1 MAEELVG
8 NCLIGQSG
16 GPTAVINAS
25 VAGVVAE
32 ALNHSCIEEVYGSL
46 NGVLG
51 LLNEDFVDLAAESQQ
66 AIRGLRFTPGAAL
79 GTCRT
84 KLKKPQDF
92 ERVLTVLKAHN
103 IRYYF
108 HIGDADSQ
116 ETAVKIGELAKA
128 QGYDLRVIGIPKTIE
143 NDLPATD
150 HCPGYGSAIKFIG
163 ATVKELALDADSME
177 TAVKIGE
184 LAKAQGYDL
193 RVIGIPKTIEN
204 DLPATDHCPGYG
216 SAIKFIGATVK
227 ELALDADSMGQG
239 DLVTIVEVMGRNT
252 GWLAAGASLAKRR
265 DHPNDPPH
273 LVYLPEVPFTNEKF
287 LDDVRRVLKREKH
300 CVIVAGEGLVDK
312 DGNYVSVETGA
323 TESQLGGVG
332 EFMKDLVES
341 QLGAKARVARLGV
354 AQRAAAHLASKTD
367 ADEAF
372 LVGQAAVKA
381 AVNGESE
388 KLVTLVRGDGDNYTC
403 ETGLTAL
410 ADIVGNLK
418 KLPAEWVNED
428 GVSLNFQFFRY
439 ATPLIQGEV
448 AVPYDNGLPAYAR
461 LGKESV
467 DKTLPSYEA

>member
-1 MAEELVG
+1 MAELVG

-32 ALNHSCIEEVYGSL
+32 ALNHSSIEEVYGSL

-66 AIRGLRFTPGAAL
+66 AIRGLRSTPGAAL

-92 ERVLTVLKAHN
+92 ERVLAVFKAHN

-116 ETAVKIGELAKA
+116 ETAAKISETAKA
-128 QGYDLRVIGIPKTIE
+128 QAYDLRVIGIPKTIE

-150 HCPGYGSAIKFIG
+150 HCPGYGSAIKYIG
-163 ATVKELALDADSME
+163 ATVKELS
-177 TAVKIGE
+177 
-184 LAKAQGYDL
+184 
-193 RVIGIPKTIEN
+193 
-204 DLPATDHCPGYG
+204 
-216 SAIKFIGATVK
+216 
-227 ELALDADSMGQG
+227 LDADSMGQG
-239 DLVTIVEVMGRNT
+239 DLVTIVEVMGRNS
-252 GWLAAGASLAKRR
+252 GWLAAGSSLAKRR

-273 LVYLPEVPFTNEKF
+273 LVYLPEVPFTSEKF
-287 LDDVRRVLKREKH
+287 VEDVRRVLKREKH
-300 CVIVAGEGLVDK
+300 CVVVAAEGLVDK
-312 DGNYVSVETGA
+312 DGNYVSVENNGTA
-323 TESQLGGVG
+323 EAQLGGIG
-332 EFMKDLVES
+332 EYLKDLVEG
-341 QLGAKARVARLGV
+341 QVGAKARVARLGLT
-354 AQRAAAHLASKTD
+354 QRAAAHLASKTD

-381 AVNGESE
+381 AVNGESD

-403 ETGLTAL
+403 ETGLSAL
-410 ADIVGNLK
+410 SDIVGNLK
-418 KLPAEWVNED
+418 KLPKEWVNED

-448 AVPYDNGLPAYAR
+448 VVPYDNGLPSYVR
-461 LGKESV
+461 LTKEGV
-467 DKTLPSYEA
+467 EKTLPGYDA

>member
-32 ALNHSCIEEVYGSL
+32 ALNHSCIEEVYGAL

-84 KLKKPQDF
+84 KLKKPAEFD
-92 ERVLTVLKAHN
+92 RVLEVFKAHN

-116 ETAVKIGELAKA
+116 ETAAKLGELAKA
-128 QGYDLRVIGIPKTIE
+128 AGYDLRVIGVPKTVE
-143 NDLPATD
+143 NDMPATD
-150 HCPGYGSAIKFIG
+150 HCPGYGSALKYIG
-163 ATVKELALDADSME
+163 ATVKELALDAD
-177 TAVKIGE
+177 A
-184 LAKAQGYDL
+184 
-193 RVIGIPKTIEN
+193 
-204 DLPATDHCPGYG
+204 
-216 SAIKFIGATVK
+216 
-227 ELALDADSMGQG
+227 MGQG

-300 CVIVAGEGLVDK
+300 CVVVASEGLVDK
-312 DGNYVSVETGA
+312 DGNYVSVETSSADAAGHA
-323 TESQLGGVG
+323 QLGGVG

-341 QLGAKARVARLGV
+341 QVGAKARVARLGV

-381 AVNGESE
+381 AVNGESD

-403 ETGLTAL
+403 ETGLSAL
-410 ADIVGNLK
+410 TDVVGNLK
-418 KLPAEWVNED
+418 KLPKEWVNED

-448 AVPYDNGLPAYAR
+448 TVPYDNGLPAYAR

-467 DKTLPSYEA
+467 GKSMPGYEG

>member
-66 AIRGLRFTPGAAL
+66 AIRGLHFTPGAAL
-79 GTCRT
+79 GTCRS

-92 ERVLTVLKAHN
+92 ERVLAVFKAHN

-108 HIGDADSQ
+108 HIGDTDSQ
-116 ETAVKIGELAKA
+116 ETAVKIGETAKA
-128 QGYDLRVIGIPKTIE
+128 QGYDVRIIGIPKTIE
-143 NDLPATD
+143 NDL
-150 HCPGYGSAIKFIG
+150 S
-163 ATVKELALDADSME
+163 
-177 TAVKIGE
+177 
-184 LAKAQGYDL
+184 
-193 RVIGIPKTIEN
+193 
-204 DLPATDHCPGYG
+204 ATDHCPGYG

-239 DLVTIVEVMGRNT
+239 DLVTIIEVMGRNT

-300 CVIVAGEGLVDK
+300 CVVVAAEGLVDK
-312 DGNYVSVETGA
+312 DGNYVAVENGT
-323 TESQLGGVG
+323 TEAQLGGVG

-341 QLGAKARVARLGV
+341 QIGAKARVSRLGV

-367 ADEAF
+367 ADEAL
-372 LVGQAAVKA
+372 LVGAAAVKA
-381 AVNGESE
+381 AVNGETD
-388 KLVTLVRGDGDNYTC
+388 KLVTLVRGDGDAYTC
-403 ETGLTAL
+403 ETGLSAL
-410 ADIVGNLK
+410 ADVVGNLK
-418 KLPAEWVNED
+418 KLPKEWVNED

-439 ATPLIQGEV
+439 ATPLIQGEIT
-448 AVPYDNGLPAYAR
+448 VPYDNGLPAYAR
-461 LGKESV
+461 LGREGV
-467 DKTLPSYEA
+467 DKTLPGYEA

>member
-1 MAEELVG
+1 MAELVG

-32 ALNHSCIEEVYGSL
+32 ALNHACIEEVYGSL

-66 AIRGLRFTPGAAL
+66 AIRGLRYTPGAAL

-84 KLKKPQDF
+84 KLKKPQEF
-92 ERVLTVLKAHN
+92 ERVLAVFKAHN
-103 IRYYF
+103 IRFYF

-116 ETAVKIGELAKA
+116 ETAAKLSELAKA
-128 QGYDLRVIGIPKTIE
+128 QAYELRVIGIPKTIE

-150 HCPGYGSAIKFIG
+150 HCPGYGSAIKYIC
-163 ATVKELALDADSME
+163 ATVKELS
-177 TAVKIGE
+177 
-184 LAKAQGYDL
+184 
-193 RVIGIPKTIEN
+193 
-204 DLPATDHCPGYG
+204 
-216 SAIKFIGATVK
+216 
-227 ELALDADSMGQG
+227 LDADSMGQG
-239 DLVTIVEVMGRNT
+239 DLVTVVEVMGRNT

-312 DGNYVSVETGA
+312 DGNYVAVETGS
-323 TESQLGGVG
+323 TEAQLGGVG
-332 EFMKDLVES
+332 EFMKDLIES
-341 QLGAKARVARLGV
+341 QLAVKARVARLGIT
-354 AQRAAAHLASKTD
+354 QRSAAHLASKTD
-367 ADEAF
+367 ADESF

-381 AVNGESE
+381 AVNGESD

-403 ETGLTAL
+403 ETGLSAL
-410 ADIVGNLK
+410 SDIVGNLK
-418 KLPAEWVNED
+418 KLPPEWVNED

-448 AVPYDNGLPAYAR
+448 TVPYDNGLPSYVR
-461 LGKESV
+461 LGKEGV
-467 DKTLPSYEA
+467 DKTLPAYEA

>member
-32 ALNHSCIEEVYGSL
+32 ALNHACIEEVYGSL

-66 AIRGLRFTPGAAL
+66 AIRGLRYTPGAAL
-79 GTCRT
+79 GTCRA
-84 KLKKPQDF
+84 KLKKPADYD
-92 ERVLTVLKAHN
+92 RVLEVFKAHN

-116 ETAVKIGELAKA
+116 ETAAKLGELAKA
-128 QGYDLRVIGIPKTIE
+128 AAYDLRVIGIPKTVE

-150 HCPGYGSAIKFIG
+150 HCPGYGSALKFIG
-163 ATVKELALDADSME
+163 ATVKELALDAD
-177 TAVKIGE
+177 A
-184 LAKAQGYDL
+184 
-193 RVIGIPKTIEN
+193 
-204 DLPATDHCPGYG
+204 
-216 SAIKFIGATVK
+216 
-227 ELALDADSMGQG
+227 MGQG

-300 CVIVAGEGLVDK
+300 CVVVAGEGLVDK
-312 DGNYVSVETGA
+312 DGNYVSVETSA
-323 TESQLGGVG
+323 TDTAGHAQLGGVG
-332 EFMKDLVES
+332 EFMKDLIES
-341 QLGAKARVARLGV
+341 QVGAKARVARLGV
-354 AQRAAAHLASKTD
+354 SQRAAAHLASKTD

-381 AVNGESE
+381 AVNGETD

-403 ETGLTAL
+403 ETGLSAL
-410 ADIVGNLK
+410 ADVVGNLK
-418 KLPAEWVNED
+418 KLPKEWVNED

-461 LGKESV
+461 LGKEGV
-467 DKTLPSYEA
+467 NKTLPGYES

>member
-79 GTCRT
+79 GTCRS
-84 KLKKPQDF
+84 KLKKPAEFD
-92 ERVLTVLKAHN
+92 RVLAVFKAHN

-116 ETAVKIGELAKA
+116 ETAAKLGELAKA
-128 QGYDLRVIGIPKTIE
+128 AAYDLRVIGIPKTVE

-150 HCPGYGSAIKFIG
+150 HCPGYGSALKYIG
-163 ATVKELALDADSME
+163 ATVKELALDAD
-177 TAVKIGE
+177 A
-184 LAKAQGYDL
+184 
-193 RVIGIPKTIEN
+193 
-204 DLPATDHCPGYG
+204 
-216 SAIKFIGATVK
+216 
-227 ELALDADSMGQG
+227 MGQG

-300 CVIVAGEGLVDK
+300 CVVVASEGLVDK
-312 DGNYVSVETGA
+312 DGNYVSVETSA
-323 TESQLGGVG
+323 TDTAGHAQLGGVG
-332 EFMKDLVES
+332 EFMKDLIES
-341 QLGAKARVARLGV
+341 QVGAKARVARLGV

-381 AVNGESE
+381 AVNGESD

-403 ETGLTAL
+403 ETGLSAL
-410 ADIVGNLK
+410 ADVVGNLK
-418 KLPAEWVNED
+418 KLPKEWVNED

-439 ATPLIQGEV
+439 ATPLIQGEIT
-448 AVPYDNGLPAYAR
+448 VPYDNGLPSYVR
-461 LGKESV
+461 LTKEGV
-467 DKTLPSYEA
+467 NKTQPAYEA

>member
-32 ALNHSCIEEVYGSL
+32 ALNHSAIEEVYGAL

-51 LLNEDFVDLAAESQQ
+51 LLGEDLVDLAAESQQ
-66 AIRGLRFTPGAAL
+66 AIRGLRYTPGAAL

-84 KLKKPQDF
+84 KLKKPAEFD
-92 ERVLTVLKAHN
+92 RVLEVFKAHN

-108 HIGDADSQ
+108 HIGDGDSQ
-116 ETAVKIGELAKA
+116 ETAMKIAETAKA
-128 QGYDLRVIGIPKTIE
+128 QSYDLRVIGIPKTIE
-143 NDLPATD
+143 NDIPATD
-150 HCPGYGSAIKFIG
+150 HCPGYGSAIKYIG
-163 ATVKELALDADSME
+163 ATVKELSLDAE
-177 TAVKIGE
+177 A
-184 LAKAQGYDL
+184 
-193 RVIGIPKTIEN
+193 
-204 DLPATDHCPGYG
+204 
-216 SAIKFIGATVK
+216 
-227 ELALDADSMGQG
+227 MGQG
-239 DLVTIVEVMGRNT
+239 DLVTLVEVMGRNS

-300 CVIVAGEGLVDK
+300 AVVVIGEGLVDK
-312 DGNYVSVETGA
+312 DGNYVSVETSSTDAAGH
-323 TESQLGGVG
+323 TQLGGVG
-332 EFMKDLVES
+332 EFLKDLVES
-341 QLGAKARVARLGV
+341 QIGAKCRVARLGIT
-354 AQRAAAHLASKTD
+354 QRSAAHLSSKTD

-372 LVGQAAVKA
+372 LAGQAAVKA
-381 AVNGESE
+381 AIAGESD

-403 ETGLTAL
+403 ETGLSAL
-410 ADIVGNLK
+410 SDVVGNLK
-418 KLPAEWVNED
+418 RLPKEWINED

-448 AVPYDNGLPAYAR
+448 IVPYDNGLPAYAK
-461 LGKESV
+461 LSKESV
-467 DKTLPSYEA
+467 DKTLPGYEG

>member
-32 ALNHSCIEEVYGSL
+32 ALNHACIEEVYGSL

-66 AIRGLRFTPGAAL
+66 AIRGLRYTPGAAL
-79 GTCRT
+79 GTCRA
-84 KLKKPQDF
+84 KLKKPADYD
-92 ERVLTVLKAHN
+92 RVLEVFKAHN

-116 ETAVKIGELAKA
+116 ETAAKLGELAKA
-128 QGYDLRVIGIPKTIE
+128 AAYDLRVIGIPKTIE
-143 NDLPATD
+143 NDMPATD
-150 HCPGYGSAIKFIG
+150 HCPGYGSALKFIG
-163 ATVKELALDADSME
+163 ATVKELALDAD
-177 TAVKIGE
+177 A
-184 LAKAQGYDL
+184 
-193 RVIGIPKTIEN
+193 
-204 DLPATDHCPGYG
+204 
-216 SAIKFIGATVK
+216 
-227 ELALDADSMGQG
+227 MGQG

-265 DHPNDPPH
+265 DHPSDPPH

-300 CVIVAGEGLVDK
+300 CVVVAGEGLVDK
-312 DGNYVSVETGA
+312 DGNYVSVETSA
-323 TESQLGGVG
+323 TDTAGHAQLGGVG

-341 QLGAKARVARLGV
+341 QVGAKARVARLGV
-354 AQRAAAHLASKTD
+354 SQRAAAHLASKTD

-381 AVNGESE
+381 AVNGETD

-403 ETGLTAL
+403 ETGLSAL
-410 ADIVGNLK
+410 ADVVGNLK
-418 KLPAEWVNED
+418 KLPKEWVNED

-461 LGKESV
+461 LGKEGV
-467 DKTLPSYEA
+467 NKTLPGYEA

>member
-1 MAEELVG
+1 MAELVG

-32 ALNHSCIEEVYGSL
+32 ALNHSSIEEVYGSL
-46 NGVLG
+46 YGVLG

-66 AIRGLRFTPGAAL
+66 AIRGLRSTPGAAL

-84 KLKKPQDF
+84 KLKKSQDF
-92 ERVLTVLKAHN
+92 DRVLAVFKAHN

-116 ETAVKIGELAKA
+116 EAAAKISETAKA

-150 HCPGYGSAIKFIG
+150 HCPGYGSAIKYIG
-163 ATVKELALDADSME
+163 ATVKELS
-177 TAVKIGE
+177 
-184 LAKAQGYDL
+184 
-193 RVIGIPKTIEN
+193 
-204 DLPATDHCPGYG
+204 
-216 SAIKFIGATVK
+216 
-227 ELALDADSMGQG
+227 LDADSMGQG
-239 DLVTIVEVMGRNT
+239 DLVTIIEVMGRNS

-287 LDDVRRVLKREKH
+287 VEDVRRVLKREKH
-300 CVIVAGEGLVDK
+300 CVVVAGEGLVDK
-312 DGNYVSVETGA
+312 DGNYVSVENGTNEA
-323 TESQLGGVG
+323 QLGGIG
-332 EFMKDLVES
+332 EYLKDLVEGQIGS
-341 QLGAKARVARLGV
+341 KARVARLGIT
-354 AQRAAAHLASKTD
+354 QRAAAHLSSKTD
-367 ADEAF
+367 SDEAF

-381 AVNGESE
+381 AVNGESD

-403 ETGLTAL
+403 ETGLSSL
-410 ADIVGNLK
+410 SDVIGNLK
-418 KLPAEWVNED
+418 KLPREWINED

-448 AVPYDNGLPAYAR
+448 TVPYDNGLPSYVR
-461 LGKESV
+461 LSKEGV
-467 DKTLPSYEA
+467 DKTLPGYEA

>member
-51 LLNEDFVDLAAESQQ
+51 LLHEDFVDLAAESQQ

-84 KLKKPQDF
+84 KLKKPADY
-92 ERVLTVLKAHN
+92 ERALEVFKAHN

-116 ETAVKIGELAKA
+116 ETAAKLGELAA
-128 QGYDLRVIGIPKTIE
+128 TQAYDLRVIGIPKTIE

-150 HCPGYGSAIKFIG
+150 HCPGYGSALKYIG
-163 ATVKELALDADSME
+163 ATVKELALDAD
-177 TAVKIGE
+177 A
-184 LAKAQGYDL
+184 
-193 RVIGIPKTIEN
+193 
-204 DLPATDHCPGYG
+204 
-216 SAIKFIGATVK
+216 
-227 ELALDADSMGQG
+227 MGQG
-239 DLVTIVEVMGRNT
+239 DLVTVVEVMGRNT

-300 CVIVAGEGLVDK
+300 CVVVASEGLVDK
-312 DGNYVSVETGA
+312 DGNYVSVETSSTDAAGHA
-323 TESQLGGVG
+323 QLGGVG
-332 EFMKDLVES
+332 ELMKDLIES
-341 QLGAKARVARLGV
+341 QIGAKARVARLGV

-367 ADEAF
+367 ADEAV
-372 LVGQAAVKA
+372 LVGTAAVKA
-381 AVNGESE
+381 AVNGETG

-403 ETGLTAL
+403 ETGLSAL
-410 ADIVGNLK
+410 SEVVGNLK
-418 KLPAEWVNED
+418 KLPKEWVNED

-448 AVPYDNGLPAYAR
+448 TVPYDNGMPAYAR
-461 LGKESV
+461 LAKESV
-467 DKTLPSYEA
+467 SKSLPAYEA

>member
-1 MAEELVG
+1 MAELVG

-32 ALNHSCIEEVYGSL
+32 ALNHSSIEEVYGSL

-66 AIRGLRFTPGAAL
+66 AIRGLRSTPGAAL

-92 ERVLTVLKAHN
+92 DRVLSVFTAHN
-103 IRYYF
+103 VRYYF

-116 ETAVKIGELAKA
+116 ETAVKISETAKA
-128 QGYDLRVIGIPKTIE
+128 AGYELRVIGIPKTIE

-150 HCPGYGSAIKFIG
+150 HCPGYGSAIKYIG
-163 ATVKELALDADSME
+163 ATVKELS
-177 TAVKIGE
+177 
-184 LAKAQGYDL
+184 
-193 RVIGIPKTIEN
+193 
-204 DLPATDHCPGYG
+204 
-216 SAIKFIGATVK
+216 
-227 ELALDADSMGQG
+227 LDADSMGQG
-239 DLVTIVEVMGRNT
+239 DLVTIVEVMGRNS

-287 LDDVRRVLKREKH
+287 VEDVRRVLKREKH
-300 CVIVAGEGLVDK
+300 CVVVAGEGLVDK
-312 DGNYVSVETGA
+312 DGNYVSVENNGTA
-323 TESQLGGVG
+323 EAQLGGIG
-332 EFMKDLVES
+332 EFLKDLVEG
-341 QLGAKARVARLGV
+341 QVGAKARVARLGLT
-354 AQRAAAHLASKTD
+354 QRSAAHLASKTD

-381 AVNGESE
+381 AVNGESD

-403 ETGLTAL
+403 ETGLSAL
-410 ADIVGNLK
+410 SDVVGNLK
-418 KLPAEWVNED
+418 KLPKEWVNED

-448 AVPYDNGLPAYAR
+448 AVPYDNGLPSYVR
-461 LGKESV
+461 LSKESV
-467 DKTLPSYEA
+467 DKTLPGYEA

>member
-1 MAEELVG
+1 MAELVG

-32 ALNHSCIEEVYGSL
+32 ALNHSSIEEIYGSL

-66 AIRGLRFTPGAAL
+66 AIRGLRSTPGAAL

-92 ERVLTVLKAHN
+92 DRVLAVFKAHN
-103 IRYYF
+103 IRFYF

-116 ETAVKIGELAKA
+116 ETAAKISEAA
-128 QGYDLRVIGIPKTIE
+128 QAQDYDLRVIGIPKTVE

-150 HCPGYGSAIKFIG
+150 HCPGYGSAIKYIA
-163 ATVKELALDADSME
+163 ATVKELS
-177 TAVKIGE
+177 
-184 LAKAQGYDL
+184 
-193 RVIGIPKTIEN
+193 
-204 DLPATDHCPGYG
+204 
-216 SAIKFIGATVK
+216 
-227 ELALDADSMGQG
+227 LDADSMGQG
-239 DLVTIVEVMGRNT
+239 DLVTIMEVMGRNS

-287 LDDVRRVLKREKH
+287 VEDVRRVLKREKH
-300 CVIVAGEGLVDK
+300 CVVVAGEGLVDK
-312 DGNYVSVETGA
+312 DGNYVSVENNGTA
-323 TESQLGGVG
+323 ESQLGGIG
-332 EFMKDLVES
+332 EYLKDLVEG
-341 QLGAKARVARLGV
+341 QVGAKARVARLGV
-354 AQRAAAHLASKTD
+354 TQRSAAHLASKTD

-381 AVNGESE
+381 AVNGESD

-403 ETGLTAL
+403 ETGLSAL
-410 ADIVGNLK
+410 SDIVGNLK
-418 KLPAEWVNED
+418 KLPKEWVNED

-448 AVPYDNGLPAYAR
+448 TVPYDNGLPSYVR
-461 LGKESV
+461 LSKEGV
-467 DKTLPSYEA
+467 DKTLPGYEG

>member
-25 VAGVVAE
+25 VAGVIAE
-32 ALNHSCIEEVYGSL
+32 ALNNSCIEEVYGSL

-66 AIRGLRFTPGAAL
+66 AIRGLRYTPGAAL
-79 GTCRT
+79 GTCRV
-84 KLKKPQDF
+84 KLKKPADF
-92 ERVLTVLKAHN
+92 ERTLEVFKAHN

-116 ETAVKIGELAKA
+116 ESAAKISELAKA
-128 QGYDLRVIGIPKTIE
+128 QAYELRVIGIPKTIE
-143 NDLPATD
+143 NDMPATD
-150 HCPGYGSAIKFIG
+150 HCPGYGSAIKYIA
-163 ATVKELALDADSME
+163 ATVKELSLDAE
-177 TAVKIGE
+177 A
-184 LAKAQGYDL
+184 
-193 RVIGIPKTIEN
+193 
-204 DLPATDHCPGYG
+204 
-216 SAIKFIGATVK
+216 
-227 ELALDADSMGQG
+227 MGQG
-239 DLVTIVEVMGRNT
+239 DLVTVVEVMGRNT

-273 LVYLPEVPFTNEKF
+273 LVYLPEVPFSNDKF
-287 LDDVRRVLKREKH
+287 IEDVRRVLKREKH
-300 CVIVAGEGLVDK
+300 CVVVAGEGLVDK
-312 DGNYVSVETGA
+312 DSNYVAVEGGA
-323 TESQLGGVG
+323 NEAQLGGVG
-332 EFMKDLVES
+332 EFMKDLIES
-341 QLGAKARVARLGV
+341 QMGVKARVARLGV
-354 AQRAAAHLASKTD
+354 TQRAAAHLASKTD

-381 AVNGESE
+381 AVAGETD

-403 ETGLTAL
+403 ETGLSAL
-410 ADIVGNLK
+410 GDVVGNLK

-448 AVPYDNGLPAYAR
+448 TVPFDNGLPAYAK
-461 LGKESV
+461 LHKESV
-467 DKTLPSYEA
+467 DKTLPAYEG

>member
-1 MAEELVG
+1 MAELVG

-32 ALNHSCIEEVYGSL
+32 ALNHSSIEEVYGSL
-46 NGVLG
+46 SGVLG

-66 AIRGLRFTPGAAL
+66 AIRGLRSTPGAAL

-92 ERVLTVLKAHN
+92 DRVLSVFTAHN
-103 IRYYF
+103 VRYYF

-116 ETAVKIGELAKA
+116 ETAVKISETAKA
-128 QGYDLRVIGIPKTIE
+128 AGYELRVIGIPKTIE

-150 HCPGYGSAIKFIG
+150 HCPGYGSAIKYIG
-163 ATVKELALDADSME
+163 ATVKELS
-177 TAVKIGE
+177 
-184 LAKAQGYDL
+184 
-193 RVIGIPKTIEN
+193 
-204 DLPATDHCPGYG
+204 
-216 SAIKFIGATVK
+216 
-227 ELALDADSMGQG
+227 LDADSMGQG
-239 DLVTIVEVMGRNT
+239 DLVTIVEVMGRNS

-287 LDDVRRVLKREKH
+287 VEDVRRVLKREKH
-300 CVIVAGEGLVDK
+300 CVVVAGEGLVDK
-312 DGNYVSVETGA
+312 DGNYVSVENNGTA
-323 TESQLGGVG
+323 EAQLGGIG
-332 EFMKDLVES
+332 EFLKDLVEG
-341 QLGAKARVARLGV
+341 QVGAKARVARLGLT
-354 AQRAAAHLASKTD
+354 QRSAAHLASKTD

-381 AVNGESE
+381 AVNGESD

-403 ETGLTAL
+403 ETGLSAL
-410 ADIVGNLK
+410 SDVVGNLK
-418 KLPAEWVNED
+418 KLPKEWVNED

-448 AVPYDNGLPAYAR
+448 AVPYDNGLPSYVR
-461 LGKESV
+461 LSKESV
-467 DKTLPSYEA
+467 DKTLPGYEA

>member
-1 MAEELVG
+1 MAELVG

-32 ALNHSCIEEVYGSL
+32 ALNHSSIEEIYGSL

-66 AIRGLRFTPGAAL
+66 AIRGLRCTPGAAL
-79 GTCRT
+79 GTCRS
-84 KLKKPQDF
+84 KLKKAQEF
-92 ERVLTVLKAHN
+92 ERVLAVFKAHN
-103 IRYYF
+103 VRYYF

-116 ETAVKIGELAKA
+116 ETAAKISETAKA
-128 QGYDLRVIGIPKTIE
+128 QGYELRVIGIPKTIE

-150 HCPGYGSAIKFIG
+150 HCPGYGSAIKYI
-163 ATVKELALDADSME
+163 ASTVKELS
-177 TAVKIGE
+177 
-184 LAKAQGYDL
+184 
-193 RVIGIPKTIEN
+193 
-204 DLPATDHCPGYG
+204 
-216 SAIKFIGATVK
+216 
-227 ELALDADSMGQG
+227 LDADSMGQG
-239 DLVTIVEVMGRNT
+239 DLVTIMEVMGRNS

-287 LDDVRRVLKREKH
+287 VEDVRRVLKREKH
-300 CVIVAGEGLVDK
+300 CVVVAGEGLVDK
-312 DGNYVSVETGA
+312 DGNYVSVENNGTA
-323 TESQLGGVG
+323 ESQLGGIG
-332 EFMKDLVES
+332 EYLKDLVEG
-341 QLGAKARVARLGV
+341 QVGAKARVARLGV
-354 AQRAAAHLASKTD
+354 TQRAAAHLASKTD

-381 AVNGESE
+381 AVSGETE

-403 ETGLTAL
+403 ETGLSAL
-410 ADIVGNLK
+410 SDVVGNLK
-418 KLPAEWVNED
+418 KLPKEWVNED

-448 AVPYDNGLPAYAR
+448 TVPYENGLPSYVR
-461 LGKESV
+461 LGKEGV
-467 DKTLPSYEA
+467 DKTLPGYEG

>member
-84 KLKKPQDF
+84 KLKKPADY
-92 ERVLTVLKAHN
+92 ERALEVFKAHN

-116 ETAVKIGELAKA
+116 ETAAKLGELATA
-128 QGYDLRVIGIPKTIE
+128 QAYELRIIGIPKTIE

-150 HCPGYGSAIKFIG
+150 HCPGYGSALKYIG
-163 ATVKELALDADSME
+163 ATVKELALDAD
-177 TAVKIGE
+177 A
-184 LAKAQGYDL
+184 
-193 RVIGIPKTIEN
+193 
-204 DLPATDHCPGYG
+204 
-216 SAIKFIGATVK
+216 
-227 ELALDADSMGQG
+227 MGQG
-239 DLVTIVEVMGRNT
+239 DLVTVVEVMGRNT

-300 CVIVAGEGLVDK
+300 CVVVASEGLVDK
-312 DGNYVSVETGA
+312 DGNYVSVETSSTDAAGHA
-323 TESQLGGVG
+323 QLGGVG
-332 EFMKDLVES
+332 ELMKDLIES
-341 QLGAKARVARLGV
+341 QIGAKARVARLGV

-367 ADEAF
+367 ADEAV
-372 LVGQAAVKA
+372 LVGTAAVKA
-381 AVNGESE
+381 AVNGETG

-403 ETGLTAL
+403 ETGLSAL
-410 ADIVGNLK
+410 SEVVGNLK
-418 KLPAEWVNED
+418 KLPKEWVNED

-448 AVPYDNGLPAYAR
+448 TVPYDNGMPAYAR
-461 LGKESV
+461 LAKESV
-467 DKTLPSYEA
+467 SKSLPAYEG

>member
-66 AIRGLRFTPGAAL
+66 AIRGLRYTPGAAL
-79 GTCRT
+79 GTCRA
-84 KLKKPQDF
+84 KLKKPADYD
-92 ERVLTVLKAHN
+92 RVLEVFKAHN

-116 ETAVKIGELAKA
+116 ETAAKLGELAKA
-128 QGYDLRVIGIPKTIE
+128 AAYDLRVIGIPKTVE

-150 HCPGYGSAIKFIG
+150 HCPGYGSA
-163 ATVKELALDADSME
+163 L
-177 TAVKIGE
+177 
-184 LAKAQGYDL
+184 
-193 RVIGIPKTIEN
+193 
-204 DLPATDHCPGYG
+204 
-216 SAIKFIGATVK
+216 KFIGATVK

-300 CVIVAGEGLVDK
+300 CVIVASEGLVDK
-312 DGNYVSVETGA
+312 DGNYVSVETSA
-323 TESQLGGVG
+323 TDTAGHAQLGGVG

-341 QLGAKARVARLGV
+341 QVGAKARVARLGV

-372 LVGQAAVKA
+372 LVGQSAVKA
-381 AVNGESE
+381 AVNGESD

-403 ETGLTAL
+403 ETGLSAL
-410 ADIVGNLK
+410 ADVVGNLK
-418 KLPAEWVNED
+418 KLPKEWVNED

-461 LGKESV
+461 LGKEGV
-467 DKTLPSYEA
+467 NKTLSGYES

>member
-32 ALNHSCIEEVYGSL
+32 ALNHASIEEIYGSL

-51 LLNEDFVDLAAESQQ
+51 LLGEDFVDLAAESQQ
-66 AIRGLRFTPGAAL
+66 AIRGLRYTPGAAL
-79 GTCRT
+79 GTCRS
-84 KLKKPQDF
+84 KLKQAAEF
-92 ERVLTVLKAHN
+92 ERVLEVFKAHN

-108 HIGDADSQ
+108 HIGDGDSQ
-116 ETAVKIGELAKA
+116 ETASKIAELAQA

-150 HCPGYGSAIKFIG
+150 HCPGYGSAIKYIG
-163 ATVKELALDADSME
+163 TTVKELALDAD
-177 TAVKIGE
+177 
-184 LAKAQGYDL
+184 
-193 RVIGIPKTIEN
+193 
-204 DLPATDHCPGYG
+204 
-216 SAIKFIGATVK
+216 
-227 ELALDADSMGQG
+227 ALGQG
-239 DLVTIVEVMGRNT
+239 DLVTLVEVMGRNS

-287 LDDVRRVLKREKH
+287 LDDVRRVLKRERH
-300 CVIVAGEGLVDK
+300 AIVVVGEGLVDK
-312 DGNYVSVETGA
+312 DGNYVSVENADAAGHT
-323 TESQLGGVG
+323 QLGGVG
-332 EFMKDLVES
+332 ETLKDLVES
-341 QLGAKARVARLGV
+341 QIGAKCRVARLGIT
-354 AQRAAAHLASKTD
+354 QRAAAHLSSKTD

-381 AVNGESE
+381 AIAGESS
-388 KLVTLVRGDGDNYTC
+388 KLVTLVRDDVANP
-403 ETGLTAL
+403 
-410 ADIVGNLK
+410 K
-418 KLPAEWVNED
+418 RLPREWINED

-448 AVPYDNGLPAYAR
+448 TVPYDNGLPAYAK
-461 LGKESV
+461 LAKESV
-467 DKTLPSYEA
+467 DKTLPAYEG